1 MFCKSTR
8 KIRKVSLP
16 EDGER
21 LLEVFAA
28 AKGIMVADGNAS
40 QWTDGYPSLEIV
52 QADIEKDGGFVVEDD
67 GKIVIRSS
75 DWSSDVCSS
84 DLENSGLF
92 RISALARTDIRQD
105 L

>member
-1 MFCKSTR
+1 MSKIDNSQPTR

-28 AKGIMVADGNAS
+28 AKGIMVADGNAN
-40 QWTDGYPSLEIV
+40 QWTDGYPSLDIV

-67 GKIVIRSS
+67 GKIVAYFAFGYS
-75 DWSSDVCSS
+75 
-84 DLENSGLF
+84 
-92 RISALARTDIRQD
+92 RTT
-105 L
+105 